1 MWKLYIN
8 HERGLAGYM
17 ASAVMLLVVLSSLVV
32 CGCQHEQHAAQSLP
46 VVKTVRIAMDN
57 SAGQHTYTAVVV
69 ARHEIQESFRVGG
82 RMEKRLV
89 DVGDHVREGQILA
102 TLDEKDLRYELESA
116 QAELR
121 AAHSNKEQTVT
132 DERRYLKLL
141 SEHVVS
147 QSEYDLKHLSADEA
161 RSRLEKADR
170 AVKLAASKLDYAKLA
185 SSADGVVTKV
195 SAEAGQVVA
204 EGQSVVT
211 LARNGAL
218 EALVDIPER
227 RIQAIKEANAEVS
240 LWSSQDVR
248 YQAKLREIS
257 PAADPATRTYAVRY
271 SLRNADA
278 SVRLGMSATLH
289 LMDSATTPMA
299 RIPACALF
307 NQGQG
312 PGVWR
317 VNPQNG
323 QLTLT
328 PVEVDHYTEHNA
340 YVRGQLT
347 DGDIIVA
354 SGAQKLDGETTV
366 RIADASGENDR

>member
-1 MWKLYIN
+1 
-8 HERGLAGYM
+8 
-17 ASAVMLLVVLSSLVV
+17 
-32 CGCQHEQHAAQSLP
+32 
-46 VVKTVRIAMDN
+46 
-57 SAGQHTYTAVVV
+57 
-69 ARHEIQESFRVGG
+69 
-82 RMEKRLV
+82 MEKRLV
-89 DVGDHVREGQILA
+89 DVGDHVRAGQILA

-121 AAHSNKEQTVT
+121 AASSNREQTVT

-161 RSRLEKADR
+161 RGRLERADR
-170 AVKLAASKLDYAKLA
+170 AVKLAVSKLDYAKLA

-195 SAEAGQVVA
+195 SAEAGQVVS

-218 EALVDIPER
+218 EVLVDIPEIR
-227 RIQAIKEANAEVS
+227 LKDIKETKAEVS
-240 LWSSQDVR
+240 LWSNPDAR
-248 YQAKLREIS
+248 YQAVLRETS
-257 PAADPATRTYAVRY
+257 PAADSATRTYAVRY
-271 SLRNADA
+271 SLPNADA

-289 LMDSATTPMA
+289 LMDSATTPTA

-312 PGVWR
+312 PGLWV

-328 PVEVDHYTEHNA
+328 PVEVDHYTGRDA

-347 DGDIIVA
+347 DGDIIVV
-354 SGAQKLDGETTV
+354 SGVQKLDGNTGV
-366 RIADASGENDR
+366 RLADASGENGR

>member
-1 MWKLYIN
+1 MWKLNIN

-17 ASAVMLLVVLSSLVV
+17 ASAVMLLVALSSLVV
-32 CGCQHEQHAAQSLP
+32 CGCQHEQHAAQTLP

-121 AAHSNKEQTVT
+121 AAHSNREQTVT

-161 RSRLEKADR
+161 RGRLERADR
-170 AVKLAASKLDYAKLA
+170 AVKLAVSKLDYAKLA

-289 LMDSATTPMA
+289 LMDSATTPTA

-328 PVEVDHYTEHNA
+328 PVEVDHYTEHDA

-366 RIADASGENDR
+366 RIAEASGENDR

>member
-1 MWKLYIN
+1 MSVQAKSWRPWTKRISGTSWK
-8 HERGLAGYM
+8 
-17 ASAVMLLVVLSSLVV
+17 AS
-32 CGCQHEQHAAQSLP
+32 
-46 VVKTVRIAMDN
+46 
-57 SAGQHTYTAVVV
+57 
-69 ARHEIQESFRVGG
+69 
-82 RMEKRLV
+82 
-89 DVGDHVREGQILA
+89 
-102 TLDEKDLRYELESA
+102 
-116 QAELR
+116 
-121 AAHSNKEQTVT
+121 SNREQTVT

-161 RSRLEKADR
+161 RGRLERADR
-170 AVKLAASKLDYAKLA
+170 AVKLAVSKLDYAKLA

-204 EGQSVVT
+204 EGQSIVT

-218 EALVDIPER
+218 EVLVDIPEIR
-227 RIQAIKEANAEVS
+227 LKDIKETKAEVS
-240 LWSSQDVR
+240 LWSNPDAR
-248 YQAKLREIS
+248 YQAVLRETS
-257 PAADPATRTYAVRY
+257 PAADSATRTYAVRY
-271 SLRNADA
+271 SLPNADA

-289 LMDSATTPMA
+289 LMDSATTPTA

-354 SGAQKLDGETTV
+354 SGAQKLDGGTAV
-366 RIADASGENDR
+366 RLADASGENGR